1 MRTRTPM
8 EAADLGARLCQSASR
23 AVYSCYLAVGVP
35 AVVLCLASYEI
46 ADWLPALTLWWI
58 KPWLDRTVLFVLA
71 RAAFAQ
77 PTTLRDLWDAQR
89 QVLWGQLIRTLTVR
103 RLSPWRSFTQP
114 VHQLEGLSFLEARRR
129 VLQIRKNKMGSAVLM
144 TSAFSFA
151 EFGLALALFS
161 LVFWFAPGEGAAAD
175 WTSFFTREEVSPW
188 LDFAFYVPYAL
199 VILFL
204 EPFYVAAGFAMYL
217 SRRAELEAWDIEQEF
232 RRAFP
237 A

>member
-8 EAADLGARLCQSASR
+8 EAADLGARLCQSTSR
-23 AVYSCYLAVGVP
+23 AVYTCYLAVALP
-35 AVVLCLASYEI
+35 AVALCLASYEI
-46 ADWLPALTLWWI
+46 ADWLPGLALWWI

-77 PTTLRDLWDAQR
+77 PTTLRDLWESQR

-129 VLQIRKNKMGSAVLM
+129 VLQIRKNKTGSAVVM
-144 TSAFSFA
+144 TSAFAFA
-151 EFGLALALFS
+151 EIGLMLGLLS
-161 LVFWFAPGEGAAAD
+161 LVIWFAPSESQD
-175 WTSFFTREEVSPW
+175 WSSLFTREGVDPLIDMALYVS
-188 LDFAFYVPYAL
+188 YAL
-199 VILFL
+199 AILFL
-204 EPFYVAAGFAMYL
+204 EPFYVGAGFAMYL
-217 SRRAELEAWDIEQEF
+217 NRRAELEAWDVEQEF

>member
-1 MRTRTPM
+1 M
-8 EAADLGARLCQSASR
+8 EAADLGARLCQDSFR
-23 AVYSCYLAVGVP
+23 AVYSCYLAIALPVI
-35 AVVLCLASYEI
+35 ALCLASYEI
-46 ADWLPALTLWWI
+46 WEWLPALALWWV

-71 RAAFAQ
+71 RAAFNQ
-77 PTTLRDLWDAQR
+77 PTALRDLWEAQR
-89 QVLWGQLIRTLTVR
+89 QVLWGQLIRTLTIR

-129 VLQIRKNKMGSAVLM
+129 VLQIRKNKTSGAIIM

-151 EFGLALALFS
+151 ELGLTLALMSFA
-161 LVFWFAPGEGAAAD
+161 FWFAPGEEGAS
-175 WTSFFTREEVSPW
+175 WSSLFTSDGPSPW
-188 LDFAFYVPYAL
+188 FDFVYYASYAL
-199 VILFL
+199 AVSFL

-217 SRRAELEAWDIEQEF
+217 NRRAELEAWDIEQEF

>member
-1 MRTRTPM
+1 P
-8 EAADLGARLCQSASR
+8 
-23 AVYSCYLAVGVP
+23 
-35 AVVLCLASYEI
+35 
-46 ADWLPALTLWWI
+46 WLPALALWWL

-77 PTTLRDLWDAQR
+77 PTTLRDLWDSQR

-129 VLQIRKNKMGSAVLM
+129 VLQIRKNKTGGAVLM
-144 TSAFSFA
+144 TSAFSCA
-151 EFGLALALFS
+151 EFGLSLALFS
-161 LVFWFAPGEGAAAD
+161 LVFWFAPGEQGPD
-175 WTSFFTREEVSPW
+175 WTSLFTREEVTPW

-204 EPFYVAAGFAMYL
+204 
-217 SRRAELEAWDIEQEF
+217 
-232 RRAFP
+232 
-237 A
+237 

>member
-1 MRTRTPM
+1 MRARTPM

-23 AVYSCYLAVGVP
+23 EVFTCYLAVAVP
-35 AVVLCLASYEI
+35 AVALCLASYEI
-46 ADWLPALTLWWI
+46 WDWLPGLALWWI

-77 PTTLRDLWDAQR
+77 PTTLRDLWEAQR

-129 VLQIRKNKMGSAVLM
+129 VLQIRKNKTGSAVVM

-151 EFGLALALFS
+151 EMGLMLALFS
-161 LVFWFAPGEGAAAD
+161 LVIWFAPPQSQD
-175 WTSFFTREEVSPW
+175 WSSLFTREGVDPW
-188 LDFAFYVPYAL
+188 LDTAFYLSYAL
-199 VILFL
+199 AILFL

-217 SRRAELEAWDIEQEF
+217 NRRAELEAWDIEQEF
-232 RRAFP
+232 RRAF
-237 A
+237 AA

>member
-1 MRTRTPM
+1 MRSRTPM
-8 EAADLGARLCQSASR
+8 EAADLGARLCQSSSR
-23 AVYSCYLAVGVP
+23 AVYTCYLAIALP
-35 AVVLCLASYEI
+35 VVALCLASYELV
-46 ADWLPALTLWWI
+46 DWLPGLAIWWL

-77 PTTLRDLWDAQR
+77 PTTLRDLWEAQR
-89 QVLWGQLIRTLTVR
+89 QVLWGQLIRTLTIR

-114 VHQLEGLSFLEARRR
+114 VHQLEGLGFLEARRR
-129 VLQIRKNKMGSAVLM
+129 VLQIRKNKTGSATIM

-151 EFGLALALFS
+151 ELGLTVALFS
-161 LVFWFAPGEGAAAD
+161 LVFWFAPGESTD
-175 WTSFFTREEVSPW
+175 WSSFFTREQVDPWVDMTLYVS
-188 LDFAFYVPYAL
+188 YAAA
-199 VILFL
+199 ILFL

-217 SRRAELEAWDIEQEF
+217 NRRAELEAWDIEQEF